1 MARYKYE
8 FAGPNLV
15 EEKIVTRRCTTARGT
30 TRGATVGF
38 IRIKP
43 VSILWKAANDQYFY
57 SVGLDDFIEWITS
70 ETTAATRT
78 KR

>member
-15 EEKIVTRRCTTARGT
+15 EEKIVTRRRTTARGT
-30 TRGATVGF
+30 TGGAAVGV

-57 SVGLDDFIEWITS
+57 SIGLDDFIEWITS
-70 ETTAATRT
+70 ATAATRT